1 MIYFNYK
8 YKMSLLLVS
17 TENKKIEVSFEEI
30 KCFKFITAMLNIED
44 DDENTN
50 YELNEDLEVPVD
62 VSYETLKKVLEFR
75 NYELKNEDTHQQ
87 EKELFYNQYFVCSDT
102 VLFDLMN
109 SVDYLQ
115 YEYLLDKACEKL
127 SDDILKCESVDDV
140 KVKFKITREF
150 TKEEENEILESA
162 KM

>member
-1 MIYFNYK
+1 
-8 YKMSLLLVS
+8 MSLLLVS
-17 TENKKIEVSFEEI
+17 TENKKIKVSFEEI

-50 YELNEDLEVPVD
+50 YELSEDLEVPVD
-62 VSYETLKKVLEFR
+62 VSYDTLKKILEFR
-75 NYELKNEDTHQQ
+75 NYELENKDTHEQ
-87 EKELFYNQYFVCSDT
+87 EKELFYTQYFVCSDT

-127 SDDILKCESVDDV
+127 SDDIFKCDSVDDV
-140 KVKFKITREF
+140 KVKFKITRVFSE
-150 TKEEENEILESA
+150 KDENDILESL
-162 KM
+162 KCK

>member
-1 MIYFNYK
+1 
-8 YKMSLLLVS
+8 MSLLLVS
-17 TENKKIEVSFEEI
+17 TENKKIKVSFEEI
-30 KCFKFITAMLNIED
+30 KCLKFITAMLNIED

-50 YELNEDLEVPVD
+50 YELNEDLEVPID
-62 VSYETLKKVLEFR
+62 VSYETLKKILEFR
-75 NYELKNEDTHQQ
+75 NYELENEDTHDQ

-102 VLFDLMN
+102 ILFDLMN

-127 SDDILKCESVDDV
+127 SDDILKCDSVDDV

-150 TKEEENEILESA
+150 TEKEENDILESA

>member
-1 MIYFNYK
+1 MIYYKYK

-62 VSYETLKKVLEFR
+62 VSYETLKKILEFR
-75 NYELKNEDTHQQ
+75 NYELENEDTHQQ

-127 SDDILKCESVDDV
+127 SDDILKCDSVDDV
-140 KVKFKITREF
+140 KLKFKITREF
-150 TKEEENEILESA
+150 
-162 KM
+162 

>member
-1 MIYFNYK
+1 
-8 YKMSLLLVS
+8 MSLLLVS

-30 KCFKFITAMLNIED
+30 KCLKFITAKLNIED

-62 VSYETLKKVLEFR
+62 VSYETLKKILEFR
-75 NYELKNEDTHQQ
+75 NYELENEDTHQQ

>member
-1 MIYFNYK
+1 MIYYKYK

-127 SDDILKCESVDDV
+127 SDDILKCDSVDDV
-140 KVKFKITREF
+140 KLKFKITREF
-150 TKEEENEILESA
+150 
-162 KM
+162 

>member
-1 MIYFNYK
+1 
-8 YKMSLLLVS
+8 MSLLLVS

-62 VSYETLKKVLEFR
+62 VSYETLKKILEFR
-75 NYELKNEDTHQQ
+75 NYELENKDTHQQ
-87 EKELFYNQYFVCSDT
+87 EKEIFYNQYFVCSDT

-127 SDDILKCESVDDV
+127 SDDILKCDSVDDV
-140 KVKFKITREF
+140 KKKFQISREF
-150 TKEEENEILESA
+150 TEEEENEILNIA